1 MSKTD
6 IYSKALYPSITE
18 GIRTVMKPYCTSD
31 EDEII
36 FSTYSSKGLEEALA
50 FLCFNNIPHGY
61 AKNKAVIT
69 LNYWGEDGLEHYMC
83 WFEEEDE
90 KEISYYLLSYVDN
103 WADEFDVEGFIILTE
118 EQVKTWK
125 KALEMAGE
133 YMSRGHTYEFYFGTN
148 EWIDYSN
155 IEDFRVCFKLSKIS
169 DNEVAFIRNRLLGR
183 YASYGIIP
191 TIEDIKNWI
200 HDIKVDEE

>member
-1 MSKTD
+1 
-6 IYSKALYPSITE
+6 
-18 GIRTVMKPYCTSD
+18 
-31 EDEII
+31 
-36 FSTYSSKGLEEALA
+36 
-50 FLCFNNIPHGY
+50 
-61 AKNKAVIT
+61 
-69 LNYWGEDGLEHYMC
+69 
-83 WFEEEDE
+83 
-90 KEISYYLLSYVDN
+90 
-103 WADEFDVEGFIILTE
+103 
-118 EQVKTWK
+118 
-125 KALEMAGE
+125 
-133 YMSRGHTYEFYFGTN
+133 MSRGHTYEFYFGTN